1 MTDAE
6 RRKIDARAKL
16 KAELEARMRAANA
29 DVIAAEQRV
38 EKLTAEL
45 ADTDDALEA
54 ARAVVEDLRDKL
66 DAIV

>member
-1 MTDAE
+1 
-6 RRKIDARAKL
+6 
-16 KAELEARMRAANA
+16 MRT
-29 DVIAAEQRV
+29 AEQRV

>member
-16 KAELEARMRAANA
+16 KAELETRMRAANT
-29 DVIAAEQRV
+29 DVLAAEQRV
-38 EKLTAEL
+38 ERLASEL
-45 ADTDDALEA
+45 SEADDALEA

-66 DAIV
+66 DALD

>member
-16 KAELEARMRAANA
+16 KAELEARMRTANA

-45 ADTDDALEA
+45 ADADDALEA

>member
-45 ADTDDALEA
+45 ADADDALEA

>member
-1 MTDAE
+1 
-6 RRKIDARAKL
+6 
-16 KAELEARMRAANA
+16 MRT
-29 DVIAAEQRV
+29 AEQRV

-45 ADTDDALEA
+45 ADADDALEA

>member
-16 KAELEARMRAANA
+16 KAELETRMRAANA
-29 DVIAAEQRV
+29 EVIAAEQRV
-38 EKLTAEL
+38 EQLTAEL
-45 ADTDDALEA
+45 ADADDALEA

-66 DAIV
+66 DAID